1 MDDLNVAGTPIV
13 IIESVGFIW
22 SIVNR
27 FPIKQ
32 SEHHATNSD
41 KSTYA
46 DNLISLTAN
55 FVKER
60 FTFPIFLPMGITAA
74 GSLWRYSDR
83 AHNRSHIHKFTLLD
97 NPS

>member
-1 MDDLNVAGTPIV
+1 MDDLNVAGTPNV
-13 IIESVGFIW
+13 IIKSVGFFW
-22 SIVNR
+22 SIDNR
-27 FPIKQ
+27 FPIEQ

-60 FTFPIFLPMGITAA
+60 FTFPIFLPLGITAA
-74 GSLWRYSDR
+74 GAYGDILIARTT
-83 AHNRSHIHKFTLLD
+83 NRIFTLLD
-97 NPS
+97 NPRR